1 MAVVAMMTT
10 VSVNAQNVDDEPRN
24 QIAISYGYMSN
35 SNWIDAFENFSEA
48 IVGGRADNET
58 FIGPI
63 SVEYFYRL
71 NNPLVNVGAIVAFGL
86 SKEDVHGA
94 YDGDLKHN
102 YYTFMPAMKLDWFRR
117 EHVAMYSKIAAGITY
132 RTEKIDYKG
141 QRNDDTDNS
150 VHFSGQLTGFGVEFG
165 SREFRGFVEGGF
177 GEQGLFLAGLRC
189 RF

>member
-1 MAVVAMMTT
+1 MNRVKFLVMAVVAMMTT

-48 IVGGRADNET
+48 IVGSRADNET

-86 SKEDVHGA
+86 SKEDVDRLTAEEAGFQKYVTGDRLSMVEIWRGIGRA
-94 YDGDLKHN
+94 ASVPGELKVETQTMQDRDPLTVQVYSDIGDGVS
-102 YYTFMPAMKLDWFRR
+102 
-117 EHVAMYSKIAAGITY
+117 E
-132 RTEKIDYKG
+132 
-141 QRNDDTDNS
+141 DNS
-150 VHFSGQLTGFGVEFG
+150 YFPEEKART
-165 SREFRGFVEGGF
+165 
-177 GEQGLFLAGLRC
+177 
-189 RF
+189 